1 MRRTK
6 IIATIGPA
14 TDPPEVLAALVTAGL
29 DVARLN
35 ASHSSRSDL
44 EGRLAAVR
52 AAAEAAGRHVAIML
66 DLGGPKLRV
75 GEMAADVNLVA
86 GAAFDIV
93 TGECIGNTDEACITY
108 PGLADDVAPGS
119 RIVIDDGKVQLIV
132 TGVEPGR
139 VHTTVEAGGPVGS
152 HKGLNVPGVRL
163 GVNAIT
169 VADEED
175 LAWALEAG
183 IDMVAQSF
191 VRSADDVH
199 RLRDLMGQRPVPI
212 VAKIEKHEAVAD
224 LAAVIAAAD
233 AIMVARG
240 DLGVE
245 TSAEDVPV
253 IQRRIIDAC
262 QVAGKPVII
271 ATQMLESMTAS
282 PRPTRAEAS
291 DVANAVFDGVD
302 ALMLSG
308 ETAVGSYPVQSLA
321 TMARIAVTAEGDAE
335 RASWE
340 TPASRG
346 DRDVTGAVSAAVCEL
361 AGELD
366 VAAIV
371 TATQSGATARAVA
384 SHRPSV
390 PIVAMTP
397 DPAVARR
404 LALTWGV
411 IPVLVERHET
421 IDQMLDRAMDVARSV
436 GVAVPGDLLALT
448 AGVAVNTPGSTNL
461 IQVRTAYRQLERC
474 GYLRLKVS

>member
-14 TDPPEVLAALVTAGL
+14 SDSPETLLALIEAGL

-35 ASHSSRSDL
+35 ASHSSRADL
-44 EGRLAAVR
+44 ERRFAAVR
-52 AAAEAAGRHVAIML
+52 TAADVAGRPVAVML

-75 GEMAADVNLVA
+75 GEMAPDVVVES
-86 GAAFDIV
+86 GDSFDITSSDCVGDRSGACV
-93 TGECIGNTDEACITY
+93 TYE
-108 PGLADDVAPGS
+108 GLSDDLTVGD
-119 RIVIDDGKVQLIV
+119 RILLDDGRVQLV
-132 TGVEPGR
+132 VREVEPGR
-139 VHTTVEAGGPVGS
+139 IHTIVEVGGPIGS

-163 GVNAIT
+163 GVDAMT
-169 VADEED
+169 ARDEAD
-175 LAWALEAG
+175 LAWAIEAG
-183 IDMVAQSF
+183 IDLVAQSF
-191 VRSADDVH
+191 VRSAEDIL
-199 RLRDLMGQRPVPI
+199 RLRELMGDRAIPI

-224 LAAVIAAAD
+224 LEDIIDSAD

-245 TSAEDVPV
+245 MSVEAVPV

-262 QVAGKPVII
+262 QAAGKPVII
-271 ATQMLESMTAS
+271 ATQMLESMTAA

-308 ETAVGSYPVQSLA
+308 ESAIGAYPVMALA
-321 TMARIAVTAEGDAE
+321 TMVRIALTAEGDVDRGA
-335 RASWE
+335 WVMP
-340 TPASRG
+340 TSRG
-346 DRDVTGAVSAAVCEL
+346 SRDVTGAVSAAVCEL
-361 AGELD
+361 AGDLD
-366 VAAIV
+366 IAAIV

-384 SHRPSV
+384 SRRPGV

-404 LALTWGV
+404 LALVWGV
-411 IPVLVERHET
+411 VPVLVESNET
-421 IDQMLDRAMDVARSV
+421 IDLMLERAVDAARSLGVARV
-436 GVAVPGDLLALT
+436 GDLVALT

-461 IQVRTAYRQLERC
+461 IQVRT
-474 GYLRLKVS
+474 V